1 MAVSVLSLIGKGYSR
16 GWFTNCR
23 VRYRL
28 YKGAR
33 NTKKSYVMLG
43 YEALFKVLFDHRR
56 NIVFVRATQKSNRN
70 STFAT
75 MERIISDLKLSSKF
89 KIDRYNLVITY
100 APTGQQMLF
109 LGMDDPQ
116 KLQGLRA
123 VVGWFTDL
131 YVEEAF
137 EVQDHE
143 AFRKLDGTFR
153 GKLPDG
159 LFFQITLA
167 FNAWSRD
174 HWLYEEFFKGRLE
187 DDMGYLMAHDYQDY
201 LDPDELIGF
210 GRGIY
215 LHISTYRINEFRDP
229 EYDEAMEALS
239 KRSPTQYMVEALGM
253 WGNAT
258 EATYPDFSD
267 GLVIDHARL
276 LRGNRFV
283 AYAIG
288 IDTGLSDGAGK
299 VVKDGRIRSA
309 TAMVLAGVSED
320 YGKLAAIDE
329 WFFSNTSLVKRTQP
343 EIIAEIASRIM
354 KWKSDYFGDPFI
366 MKGMAD
372 VYVDCAD
379 IGFRQSLELEA
390 RRLGIANV
398 RFLPSTKKP
407 IQTRV
412 DFEDQMM
419 AWGDLLYSS
428 KCPNLARETR
438 NSRRGGK
445 GKAREDLDD
454 HALNAFEYAWAPL
467 SGSLRRWKSF
477 KPRV

>member
-1 MAVSVLSLIGKGYSR
+1 M
-16 GWFTNCR
+16 
-23 VRYRL
+23 
-28 YKGAR
+28 
-33 NTKKSYVMLG
+33 
-43 YEALFKVLFDHRR
+43 
-56 NIVFVRATQKSNRN
+56 
-70 STFAT
+70 
-75 MERIISDLKLSSKF
+75 
-89 KIDRYNLVITY
+89 
-100 APTGQQMLF
+100 
-109 LGMDDPQ
+109 
-116 KLQGLRA
+116 
-123 VVGWFTDL
+123 
-131 YVEEAF
+131 
-137 EVQDHE
+137 
-143 AFRKLDGTFR
+143 
-153 GKLPDG
+153 
-159 LFFQITLA
+159 
-167 FNAWSRD
+167 
-174 HWLYEEFFKGRLE
+174 
-187 DDMGYLMAHDYQDY
+187 
-201 LDPDELIGF
+201 
-210 GRGIY
+210 
-215 LHISTYRINEFRDP
+215 
-229 EYDEAMEALS
+229 
-239 KRSPTQYMVEALGM
+239 
-253 WGNAT
+253 
-258 EATYPDFSD
+258 
-267 GLVIDHARL
+267 
-276 LRGNRFV
+276 

-343 EIIAEIASRIM
+343 EIVAEIASRIM